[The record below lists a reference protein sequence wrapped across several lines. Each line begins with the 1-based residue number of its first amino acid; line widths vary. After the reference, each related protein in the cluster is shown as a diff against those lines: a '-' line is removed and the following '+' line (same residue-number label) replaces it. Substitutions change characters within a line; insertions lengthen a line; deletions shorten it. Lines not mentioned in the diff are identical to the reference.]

1 MKLCLI
7 IFFCLYMVR
16 IVRTNTRSIAPITR
30 IIPTLIPIAAPT
42 IGLESEY
49 EGVDLV
55 RASVVSMTGFSTT
68 SVGKIE

>member
-42 IGLESEY
+42 IGLESE
-49 EGVDLV
+49 GVDLV